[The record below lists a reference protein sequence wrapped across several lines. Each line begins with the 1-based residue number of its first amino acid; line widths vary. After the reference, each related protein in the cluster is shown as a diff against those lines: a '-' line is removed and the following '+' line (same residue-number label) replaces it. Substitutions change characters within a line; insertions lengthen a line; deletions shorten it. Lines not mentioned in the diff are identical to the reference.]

1 MSGKFVIDKASNG
14 QFYFNLRAGNGE
26 PILRSETYVT
36 RASAEH
42 GIESVRKN
50 APLDERYH
58 RKDNTKGEPMFTLK
72 AGNHEVIGVSESYSS
87 ASARDNGIESVKFNA
102 PGATVQDNTK

>member
-50 APLDERYH
+50 APLDERYQ

-87 ASARDNGIESVKFNA
+87 ASARDNGIESVKTNA
-102 PGATVQDNTK
+102 PDATVQDNTK